1 MGFTISGIL
10 HTMCPNT
17 EFTIINDDYDTLL
30 WFDTSKTKPTLD
42 EINTKRTELENQLA
56 FDLLRCERNL
66 LLNNTDKY
74 MVSDFP
80 HSSESIKQQWVTYRQ
95 SLRDL
100 PSNSDPKLDINME
113 LTNITWPTPPS

>member
-10 HTMCPNT
+10 HTLFPNT

-56 FDLLRCERNL
+56 LDLLRGERNL

-80 HSSESIKQQWVTYRQ
+80 S
-95 SLRDL
+95 
-100 PSNSDPKLDINME
+100 
-113 LTNITWPTPPS
+113 